1 MALEYLKLANVTES
15 IAAGEITRAALLADV
30 TAGEVIV
37 VNLKGRIL
45 TVTNIENHLDDVT
58 DGETVVRA

>member
-1 MALEYLKLANVTES
+1 MALEYLKLANVTAS
-15 IAAGEITRAALLADV
+15 IAVGEITRAALLADV
-30 TAGEVIV
+30 TDGEVIV